1 MRVFSNLRVF
11 EKFEIDFMVG
21 IRDRLR
27 RERLRNIRCSVVA
40 SVFSAVVVVAAVQ
53 IPSGRGEEFTSRHMF
68 WFLSV
73 ARARFSPKALFAFKT
88 LNNGIQF

>member
-27 RERLRNIRCSVVA
+27 RERLRNIRSVA
-40 SVFSAVVVVAAVQ
+40 SVFFAVVVFAAVQ
-53 IPSGRGEEFTSRHMF
+53 IPSGRGEEFTSRHVLVF
-68 WFLSV
+68 E
-73 ARARFSPKALFAFKT
+73 RRYCARFSPKARFSLLKKY
-88 LNNGIQF
+88 NPK